1 MADHMQEHQHAH
13 PPLEYPLEPFEA
25 FQLLSYFISTPNQ
38 NTAHELRHY
47 LPEIRNMAFY
57 YRFQLDFG
65 SVAEPQAGMVRQF
78 IAQTYAAQMLLE
90 RYAPI

>member
-1 MADHMQEHQHAH
+1 MHEHHHEHA
-13 PPLEYPLEPFEA
+13 PLEYPLEPFEA
-25 FQLLSYFISTPNQ
+25 FQLLSYFISTPNE

-47 LPEIRNMAFY
+47 LAEIRNMAFY

-65 SVAEPQAGMVRQF
+65 AMPEPQQAMVRQF
-78 IAQTYAAQMLLE
+78 IAQTYAAQLLLE